1 MSGFVEKRTTGRW
14 RAWYR
19 GPDGRERSKTFDRR
33 VDADR
38 WLGRGVL
45 RDRARG
51 VDWPCSCSGYSGR
64 LVSAMVDGEGP
75 FTEGDHARVLPVD
88 PEDLY
93 LADMGA
99 STACYRDA

>member
-1 MSGFVEKRTTGRW
+1 MAGQISRTGRS
-14 RAWYR
+14 RALQDIR
-19 GPDGRERSKTFDRR
+19 PAGGHGPL
-33 VDADR
+33 A
-38 WLGRGVL
+38 GRGVL

-51 VDWPCSCSGYSGR
+51 MDRPCSCSGDSGR
-64 LVSAMVDGEGP
+64 LVSPMVDGEGP

-99 STACYRDA
+99 STACCRGA